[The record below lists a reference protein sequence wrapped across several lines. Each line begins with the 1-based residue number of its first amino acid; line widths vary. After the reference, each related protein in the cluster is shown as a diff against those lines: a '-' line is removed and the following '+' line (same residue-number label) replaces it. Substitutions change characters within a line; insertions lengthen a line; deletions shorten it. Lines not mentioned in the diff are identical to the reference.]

1 MKHSFVFSLLFL
13 FFVCDCLG
21 QEIPL
26 STDIEQNEMQG
37 TEVPNASCKEYL
49 DNDYFAFEDDN
60 ELFEING
67 QKFYG
72 KFEKQFD
79 DCGNF
84 SAGKF
89 SIGFEFEF

>member
-26 STDIEQNEMQG
+26 STDIEQNKVQDI
-37 TEVPNASCKEYL
+37 EVLNVNCKEIMA
-49 DNDYFAFEDDN
+49 DSVFNDDN

-72 KFEKQFD
+72 KIEKQFD